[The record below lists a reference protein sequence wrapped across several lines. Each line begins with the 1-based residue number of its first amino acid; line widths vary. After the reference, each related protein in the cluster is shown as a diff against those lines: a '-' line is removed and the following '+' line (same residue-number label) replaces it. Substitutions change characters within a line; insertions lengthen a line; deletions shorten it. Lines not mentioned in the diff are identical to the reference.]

1 MQSLHFGAGNIGRG
15 FIGQLLHEAG
25 YEITFVDIQADLVN
39 ALKTRGRY
47 EVMLADEAEKRIVVE
62 GVTALHSVDE
72 AQEVTR
78 RLAEADL
85 VTTAVGPSVLPILAP
100 AIAEGLV
107 ERAHRGG
114 APVNVIA
121 CENMIGGSQALR
133 GSVMEHAADEHAVDE
148 VAGFPNAAVDR
159 IVPEQATEGV
169 DVLVEPFFEWIVDAS
184 QVKGE
189 RPDVPGITYVDDLGP
204 YIERKL
210 LTVNTGHSAAAY
222 LGYARGKETIDAALG
237 DGHTHEVASKTLEE
251 TGLLL
256 VREHGFDPG
265 RHREYIR
272 KVLARFANPRISD
285 DVTRV
290 ARAPIRK
297 LGRNERFV
305 SPALRL
311 YEMGHEPAHLA
322 TVIGAVLRYDHPRDD
337 EARELQETIRAQ
349 GERSALARYAGIEV
363 DHPLVDLVVEG
374 PRQTPQKSGPGGGP

>member
-1 MQSLHFGAGNIGRG
+1 
-15 FIGQLLHEAG
+15 
-25 YEITFVDIQADLVN
+25 
-39 ALKTRGRY
+39 
-47 EVMLADEAEKRIVVE
+47 
-62 GVTALHSVDE
+62 
-72 AQEVTR
+72 
-78 RLAEADL
+78 
-85 VTTAVGPSVLPILAP
+85 
-100 AIAEGLV
+100 
-107 ERAHRGG
+107 
-114 APVNVIA
+114 
-121 CENMIGGSQALR
+121 MIGGSQALR
-133 GSVMEHAADEHAVDE
+133 TSVMEHVADERAVDE

-159 IVPEQATEGV
+159 IVPEQATGGI

-237 DGHTHEVASKTLEE
+237 DGHIHEVASKTLEE

-311 YEMGHEPAHLA
+311 YEMGHEPVHLA
-322 TVIGAVLRYDHPRDD
+322 TVIGAVLRYDQPRDD

-349 GERSALARYAGIEV
+349 GERSALARYAGIDE

-374 PRQTPQKSGPGGGP
+374 PRQTLQTRQEGEPGAGP